1 MLKSAPVW
9 AALSAGL
16 LLLAAGLSFPGSFGF
31 SRTAQI
37 ADTKEAD
44 GFLLS
49 AELPPGINR
58 QRGRDFLFPESP
70 VLYEDGIALARPRSS
85 KKEITNA
92 GRGRYYFSGSKIY
105 FSTSDGGSLAWRVY
119 TLRAPMWSIRESL
132 LLAIWLLGITASAI
146 TARLALP
153 CGAAWWTQT
162 PGVAYASLFVSLA
175 FSAVF
180 FCFSSAL
187 ADEFFLGLLIPAIW
201 AALMGVNALQ
211 RHVAGRVGLIGLAL
225 LPAAA
230 GYFYYGLNAASD
242 SSFLVAGVI
251 PCSDARI
258 HFLQSA
264 EIALQGTTQH
274 MFNGRFLY
282 PAFHAVLLDL
292 AGLNLLV
299 ANLLVSILV
308 MLGLAFTCRLVAKRT
323 GVVGTAI
330 YCLLFWLYFR
340 AHGCGLVMTE
350 NLGLLMGVLGFGFL
364 LFSVDSKKIWPI
376 FVSLV
381 FFGLGSVARPGALF
395 ILPALAL
402 YAGIRVWL
410 TGAGRFRM
418 PTAVGAVFLGLVITA
433 GCFGSNQLLMTTLCR
448 GEGKSFGNFAFTLH
462 GLLNETKWSTSAEAS
477 DWNAPLIMEQ
487 NIRQIKE
494 SPGSLISGVG
504 RAYAETLKKGFLF
517 RFGEE
522 KRFASTGMA
531 MCFLAVLGCWLWKP
545 LRRDSGWILLL
556 SAGILASIPFA
567 PPWDA
572 GERPYAVTEPV
583 QIFLA
588 AAGFA
593 MLIGL
598 VRKAAEALVPRHPTD
613 ALGSAQVPEKRG
625 GSWWKFQT
633 ERQDM
638 GRMPMLQFV
647 ASASSR
653 WVAFWAAFQKT
664 REVSAPGGEVRGELG
679 LIGFS
684 LLCFF
689 LVLPAPLLL
698 RGAGYRHPT
707 PSQSPAFLP
716 GSSLLIS
723 QEGPPRAGYL
733 SRANYLDRLSDFQAS
748 HPDNARFFHSEPGDF
763 LLAINWRDLETLV
776 LPLSGSWPVLH
787 NPDGVTEKISPVP
800 GGKISP

>member
-16 LLLAAGLSFPGSFGF
+16 LLLAAVLTFPGSLGF
-31 SRTAQI
+31 SKTAQI
-37 ADTKEAD
+37 VDIKGAD

-58 QRGRDFLFPESP
+58 QRGRDFLFADSS
-70 VLYEDGIALARPRSS
+70 VLYEDGIALGRPRSS
-85 KKEITNA
+85 VKQITNA
-92 GRGRYYFSGSKIY
+92 GRGRYQFSGSKIH
-105 FSTSDGGSLAWRVY
+105 FSTSDGGPRAERVY
-119 TLRAPMWSIRESL
+119 TIRAPMWSIRESL

-153 CGAAWWTQT
+153 CGAPRWTQG
-162 PGVAYASLFVSLA
+162 PAVGYASLFVALA
-175 FSAVF
+175 FFAVF
-180 FCFSSAL
+180 FGFRSVL

-201 AALMGVNALQ
+201 AALMGGNALQ
-211 RHVAGRVGLIGLAL
+211 RHVAGRAALIGLAL
-225 LPAAA
+225 LPAVA
-230 GYFYYGLNAASD
+230 GFFYYGLNAASD
-242 SSFLVAGVI
+242 SSFLVGGII
-251 PCSDARI
+251 PCSDAWI

-264 EIALQGTTQH
+264 EIALQGTTQT

-282 PAFHAVLLDL
+282 PAFHSVLLDL

-299 ANLLVSILV
+299 ANLLVSCLV

-323 GVVGTAI
+323 GFVGTAI

-340 AHGCGLVMTE
+340 AHGCGLMMTE

-364 LFSVDSKKIWPI
+364 LLSVDGNKIWPV

-402 YAGIRVWL
+402 YAGIRVWM
-410 TGAGRFRM
+410 TGSGRWRL
-418 PTAVGAVFLGLVITA
+418 PAAVGALVLGLVITG
-433 GCFGSNQLLMTTLCR
+433 GCFGSNQLLMMTLCR

-462 GLLNETKWSTSAEAS
+462 GLLNETKWSTSAEANGWDS
-477 DWNAPLIMEQ
+477 SLVMEQ
-487 NIRQIKE
+487 NIKQLKE
-494 SPGSLISGVG
+494 SPGSLIRGVG

-531 MCFLAVLGCWLWKP
+531 MFCLAVLGCWLWKP

-556 SAGILASIPFA
+556 FLGILASIPFA

-598 VRKAAEALVPRHPTD
+598 VRKAAEALVPREP
-613 ALGSAQVPEKRG
+613 AGVSKQEELGG
-625 GSWWKFQT
+625 G
-633 ERQDM
+633 
-638 GRMPMLQFV
+638 L
-647 ASASSR
+647 
-653 WVAFWAAFQKT
+653 
-664 REVSAPGGEVRGELG
+664 VSGNTVRGEAG
-679 LIGFS
+679 LLVFS
-684 LLCFF
+684 TLCLF
-689 LVLPAPLLL
+689 LVLPAPLLVRL
-698 RGAGYRHPT
+698 TGFRHPV
-707 PSQSPAFLP
+707 PSQSPALLP
-716 GSSLLIS
+716 GSRLLIS
-723 QEGPPRAGYL
+723 REGAPRAGYF
-733 SRANYLDRLSDFQAS
+733 SRANYLDRLSDFQAAY
-748 HPDNARFFHSEPGDF
+748 PDKTPFFHSEPADF
-763 LLAINWRDLETLV
+763 VLAINWSNLETVV
-776 LPLSGSWPVLH
+776 LP
-787 NPDGVTEKISPVP
+787 SPVP
-800 GGKISP
+800 VPQR

>member
-1 MLKSAPVW
+1 MLKSAAFW

-16 LLLAAGLSFPGSFGF
+16 LLLAAVLTFPGSFGF
-31 SRTAQI
+31 SRTEQI
-37 ADTKEAD
+37 VRIE
-44 GFLLS
+44 GPEGLLLS
-49 AELPPGINR
+49 ADLPQGIKS
-58 QRGRDFLFPESP
+58 QRGRDFLFPDSP
-70 VLYEDGIALARPRSS
+70 VLYEDGIALTRPRSS

-105 FSTSDGGSLAWRVY
+105 FSTSDGGSLAGRVF
-119 TLRAPMWSIRESL
+119 TIRAPLWSLREAL
-132 LLAIWLLGITASAI
+132 LLAIWFLGITASAI

-153 CGAAWWTQT
+153 GGAARWTQA
-162 PGVAYASLFVSLA
+162 PGVAYASLLVSLA
-175 FSAVF
+175 FFAVF
-180 FCFSSAL
+180 FCFRSVL
-187 ADEFFLGLLIPAIW
+187 ADEFFLGLMIPAIW

-225 LPAAA
+225 LPAVA
-230 GYFYYGLNAASD
+230 GYFYYGLNAASG

-264 EIALQGTTQH
+264 GIAIQGATQH

-282 PAFHAVLLDL
+282 PAFYAGLLDL
-292 AGLNLLV
+292 AGLNILV
-299 ANLLVSILV
+299 ANLLVSSLV
-308 MLGLAFTCRLVAKRT
+308 MIGLALTCRLAAKRA
-323 GVVGTAI
+323 GFVGTAI

-340 AHGCGLVMTE
+340 AHGCGLLMTE
-350 NLGLLMGVLGFGFL
+350 NLGLLLGVLGFGFL
-364 LFSVDSKKIWPI
+364 LFSVDANKIRPI

-410 TGAGRFRM
+410 TGGGRFRM
-418 PTAVGAVFLGLVITA
+418 ATAAGAVFLGLVITA
-433 GCFGSNQLLMTTLCR
+433 GCFGSNQLLMKALFR
-448 GEGKSFGNFAFTLH
+448 GEGRPFGNFAFTLH
-462 GLLNETKWSTSAEAS
+462 GLLNETKWSTSAEATGS
-477 DWNAPLIMEQ
+477 NAPLIMEQ

-494 SPGSLISGVG
+494 SPGSLIRGVG
-504 RAYAETLKKGFLF
+504 RAYEETLKRGFLF

-522 KRFASTGMA
+522 KRFASAGMA
-531 MCFLAVLGCWLWKP
+531 MFFLASLGCWLWKP

-556 SAGILASIPFA
+556 FAGILASIPFA

-598 VRKAAEALVPRHPTD
+598 VRKAAEALVPGDPTD
-613 ALGSAQVPEKRG
+613 VSKQEKLGGGQVPG
-625 GSWWKFQT
+625 
-633 ERQDM
+633 D
-638 GRMPMLQFV
+638 
-647 ASASSR
+647 A
-653 WVAFWAAFQKT
+653 
-664 REVSAPGGEVRGELG
+664 VRGELG

-684 LLCFF
+684 MLCFF

-698 RGAGYRHPT
+698 RVAGYRHPI

-723 QEGPPRAGYL
+723 QEGPPRDGFL

-748 HPDNARFFHSEPGDF
+748 HPDSARFFNSEAGDF
-763 LLAINWRDLETLV
+763 LLAINWRDLETVV
-776 LPLSGSWPVLH
+776 LPLSGPALH
-787 NPDGVTEKISPVP
+787 IPDGGTEKISPVP